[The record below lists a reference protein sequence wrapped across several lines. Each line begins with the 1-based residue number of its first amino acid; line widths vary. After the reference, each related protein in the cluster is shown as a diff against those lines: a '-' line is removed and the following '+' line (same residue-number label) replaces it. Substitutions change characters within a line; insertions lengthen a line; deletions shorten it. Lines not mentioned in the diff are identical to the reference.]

1 DNSNATFLD
10 ENSVTSP
17 IIISEIV
24 ADSHQSDMITANGSD
39 AFEYFELY
47 NTSNQSINL
56 DDYQVLYDNGSTIS
70 EWNLPANTVLP
81 ANQGLIVWGKNEISK
96 DLELE
101 LFREYYNLSANE
113 GQIVKTENIVSG
125 FSNSGQR
132 ELQVTVKNTKQILSS
147 VIYNDE
153 DEKAQTK
160 KGINFIY
167 NSGRIQESTY
177 SYDLDPT
184 PGSLIEQ
191 QKLESKYQ
199 FVSVNDGT
207 VTVNTV
213 QEINA
218 GEALVVKATTNLPGV
233 ILKATLKVNDKE
245 YDMTYDSDGSYVY
258 SVPASEIS
266 NADILNITATFND
279 GINEI
284 TSATQSVTVNKGA
297 VTDC

>member
-1 DNSNATFLD
+1 
-10 ENSVTSP
+10 
-17 IIISEIV
+17 
-24 ADSHQSDMITANGSD
+24 MITANGSD

-81 ANQGLIVWGKNEISK
+81 ANQALIVWVKNEVSK

-160 KGINFIY
+160 KELTLFI
-167 NSGRIQESTY
+167 IQV
-177 SYDLDPT
+177 
-184 PGSLIEQ
+184 
-191 QKLESKYQ
+191 ESK
-199 FVSVNDGT
+199 
-207 VTVNTV
+207 
-213 QEINA
+213 
-218 GEALVVKATTNLPGV
+218 
-233 ILKATLKVNDKE
+233 KVLIV
-245 YDMTYDSDGSYVY
+245 MT
-258 SVPASEIS
+258 
-266 NADILNITATFND
+266 
-279 GINEI
+279 
-284 TSATQSVTVNKGA
+284 
-297 VTDC
+297 

>member
-1 DNSNATFLD
+1 MTKKKSNKVIKVTMVILVTALVVGSNSVISLQAVNNDNSNAIFLD

-56 DDYQVLYDNGSTIS
+56 DDYQVIYDNESTIS
-70 EWNLPANTVLP
+70 EWNLPVNTILP
-81 ANQGLIVWGKNEISK
+81 ANQALIVWIQNEESK
-96 DLELE
+96 DLDLA
-101 LFREYYNLSANE
+101 LFREYYNLSADE

-147 VIYNDE
+147 VIYNNE
-153 DEKAQTK
+153 DVKAQTK

-167 NSGRIQESTY
+167 NFGRIQESTY

-184 PGSLIEQ
+184 PGRLIEQ

-199 FVSVNDGT
+199 FVTVNDGT

-218 GEALVVKATTNLPGV
+218 SEALVLKALTNLPIV

-245 YDMTYDSDGSYVY
+245 YDMTYDNDANYVY
-258 SVPASEIS
+258 CP
-266 NADILNITATFND
+266 
-279 GINEI
+279 
-284 TSATQSVTVNKGA
+284 
-297 VTDC
+297 C

>member
-1 DNSNATFLD
+1 MTKKKSNKVIKVTMATLATALVVGSNSVISLQAVNNDNSNAIFLD
-10 ENSVTSP
+10 ENSITSP

-81 ANQGLIVWGKNEISK
+81 ANQALIVWVKNEVSK
-96 DLELE
+96 DLDLA
-101 LFREYYNLSANE
+101 LFREYYNLSADE

-153 DEKAQTK
+153 DVKVQTK

-167 NSGRIQESTY
+167 NSGRIQESTF

-213 QEINA
+213 QEIN
-218 GEALVVKATTNLPGV
+218 
-233 ILKATLKVNDKE
+233 
-245 YDMTYDSDGSYVY
+245 S
-258 SVPASEIS
+258 
-266 NADILNITATFND
+266 
-279 GINEI
+279 
-284 TSATQSVTVNKGA
+284 
-297 VTDC
+297 